1 MKHESVKRLPT
12 SEVKT
17 HFGRI
22 IHEVATTGTPV
33 IIQTRG
39 EDQAVI
45 VSLRDF
51 QTLCAAEEA
60 TAGAIRNRV
69 RAALRTADLLSEPTA
84 QEIAEVE
91 AFEVAHSPVEQE
103 RMRAVWRRLQLS
115 PSLSD
120 IILQNREFW
129 HTDLDIPPSS

>member
-1 MKHESVKRLPT
+1 MEHHGVKRLST

-22 IHEVATTGTPV
+22 VHEVATTGTPV

-51 QTLCAAEEA
+51 QTLGAAAETPAEA
-60 TAGAIRNRV
+60 LRDRV

-84 QEIAEVE
+84 QEIEEIETFE
-91 AFEVAHSPVEQE
+91 AAHSPVEQK
-103 RMRAVWRRLQLS
+103 RTLAVWRRLQLS

-120 IILQNREFW
+120 IILQNREPEF
-129 HTDLDIPPSS
+129 D